1 MPVIFT
7 GMLLESLYKLVE
19 EQVDKHLSGKKFETD
34 LEALY
39 KFIRDEVKKALHL
52 ATSEVYAY
60 QFDVL
65 PKHEK
70 LQNPAMMPFYIVVS
84 DNGSGAMVNKDGDE
98 VYTFN
103 PLVGDD
109 AFAAIA
115 VYRNCFMYKTSMISP
130 VSVPKK
136 KY

>member
-1 MPVIFT
+1 MIYT

-65 PKHEK
+65 PKHAK
-70 LQNPAMMPFYIVVS
+70 LQNPVMTPFYVVVS
-84 DNGSGAMVNKDGDE
+84 DNGSGTMVNKDGED
-98 VYTFN
+98 VYTYN
-103 PLVGDD
+103 HLVGDD
-109 AFAAIA
+109 VFAAIA
-115 VYRNCFMYKTSMISP
+115 VYRGCFMYKTTLITLTEL
-130 VSVPKK
+130 PKK
-136 KY
+136 K